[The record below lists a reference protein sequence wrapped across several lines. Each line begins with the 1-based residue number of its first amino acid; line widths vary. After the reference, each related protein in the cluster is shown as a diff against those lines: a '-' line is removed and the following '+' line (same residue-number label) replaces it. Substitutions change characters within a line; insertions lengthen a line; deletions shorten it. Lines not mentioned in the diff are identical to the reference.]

1 MYLQNNRLV
10 SLNALRNFKFLNTL
24 LASNNQIRNL
34 EKQLE
39 TLTRLS
45 FLKKLDLFDNPVAEE
60 PDYRLRLIYHVP
72 QVELLDRQGVTAAQ
86 RERANETVPNLDRV
100 SAAKAQKDKRK
111 TFQLSVAERDCFR
124 EARAI
129 RAKRAQAEEESFR
142 MQTLTRSISH
152 DGKPPKNQLTL
163 ANTERWVSQ
172 SSLIKEELNQPTPW
186 EKRDMHPHIERMARE
201 QAEPDAGDGS
211 EMRRKDVEALCRT
224 LANKGIE
231 DVGRILDRADV
242 FSTMPAVQEGFSALD
257 SGRDRDI
264 RPDIFRSGF
273 GGENRGASGFGESG
287 MNGLNGLND
296 VDVTVMAYAQW
307 ISEMKQQDVGK
318 TRRKVPK
325 PEISEGAKTHP
336 LNTLISDP
344 DATMPVGV
352 VADFLLTLN
361 WRRFD
366 DDILDRRIEQ
376 LYEDARSA
384 DLTGDSE
391 TLVKSR
397 NLALR
402 LEGVKTRKYEVGLK
416 AVPETG
422 PLRKSRSD
430 VFAQS
435 MLRPSRALDETGR
448 MVIQVSAEGRH
459 TTLCK

>member
-1 MYLQNNRLV
+1 M
-10 SLNALRNFKFLNTL
+10 
-24 LASNNQIRNL
+24 LASEDGGGTGSTAPHER
-34 EKQLE
+34 
-39 TLTRLS
+39 
-45 FLKKLDLFDNPVAEE
+45 DL
-60 PDYRLRLIYHVP
+60 RRIYEAVNSGGGGS
-72 QVELLDRQGVTAAQ
+72 V
-86 RERANETVPNLDRV
+86 TVPLAEAKVAHQRAVPRMTSGTDSGTGGLPNY
-100 SAAKAQKDKRK
+100 AAPY
-111 TFQLSVAERDCFR
+111 S
-124 EARAI
+124 
-129 RAKRAQAEEESFR
+129 
-142 MQTLTRSISH
+142 
-152 DGKPPKNQLTL
+152 
-163 ANTERWVSQ
+163 
-172 SSLIKEELNQPTPW
+172 
-186 EKRDMHPHIERMARE
+186 
-201 QAEPDAGDGS
+201 
-211 EMRRKDVEALCRT
+211 
-224 LANKGIE
+224 
-231 DVGRILDRADV
+231 
-242 FSTMPAVQEGFSALD
+242 STMPRGSLSTQGHAPLPPPPPGSSPGSMASNLPSQERGPLQGFSALD

-287 MNGLNGLND
+287 INGLNGLND